1 MPLQNFAE
9 AMRRGTFSKAAVGE
23 GAAALNRVFEQYV
36 VPIFF
41 SSEQLHLHMAYNDVD
56 PTASPIW
63 YDDEGNFLA
72 AALLA
77 IRGKRCWIGGF
88 GVAPEQRGKGHAA
101 ALLDALIE
109 NARLRGCTTMQLE
122 VLDNNTA
129 AIAVYERAGFRR
141 IRRLRSFEWC
151 GSSES
156 DAHRFSRLRAEDLLD
171 DLDSSARPCWQ
182 RERATLRNGAATTGI
197 TDGAGNCAL
206 FRYNANLAQG
216 LKIKAQTSADL
227 DALAGAIASLGPS
240 ASVLVLNEPEE
251 SGLIGFFEAGQWN
264 EPFVQYEMLLTLSP

>member
-1 MPLQNFAE
+1 MPLRNSNAIVK
-9 AMRRGTFSKAAVGE
+9 GTFSKAAAGE

-56 PTASPIW
+56 PGASPIW
-63 YDDEGNFLA
+63 YDEEGNVVA

-88 GVAPEQRGKGHAA
+88 GVAPEQRRKGHAA
-101 ALLDALIE
+101 ALLDTLIAK
-109 NARLRGCTTMQLE
+109 ARLLGCTAMQLE
-122 VLDNNTA
+122 VLENNVP

-141 IRRLRSFEWC
+141 IRRLRSFEWR
-151 GSSES
+151 GPKEPNPR
-156 DAHRFSRLRAEDLLD
+156 RFSLLRPEDLLD
-171 DLDSSARPCWQ
+171 EPDSSARPCWQ
-182 RERATLRNGAATTGI
+182 RERATLRNGAASTALS
-197 TDGAGNCAL
+197 DGLGNSAL
-206 FRYNANLAQG
+206 FRYNAKLAQG
-216 LKIKAQTSADL
+216 LRLQAQSCEDL
-227 DALAGAIASLGPS
+227 NALAAAIASLGPS

-251 SGLIGFFEAGQWN
+251 SGLLAFFEAGEWN